1 MSEQVHQ
8 MFSQI
13 APKYDATN
21 DVLSLGVHR
30 LWRRDA
36 VTLSGVQPGD
46 SVLDCAT
53 GTGDL
58 ALAFKRAVG
67 PTGTVLGT
75 DFNAEMLSFAPKK
88 AAQAGLDVKF
98 EVADAMRLPYESSR
112 FNVASI
118 SFGIRNVDDPQAC
131 VAELARVVKPGGR
144 VVVLEFGQPCG
155 AFGFVFR
162 QYARLIMPL
171 LGQWLTGS
179 RAAYEYLPRTMA
191 SFPAGERFV
200 SMMNA
205 TGRYTKAEAHP
216 LLWGL
221 AYVYV
226 GTVAPSA
233 RLATS

>member
-13 APKYDATN
+13 APRYDATN
-21 DVLSLGVHR
+21 DVLSMGVHR
-30 LWRRDA
+30 LWRRVA
-36 VTLSGVQPGD
+36 VRKSEAKPGD

-67 PTGTVLGT
+67 PGEVIGT
-75 DFNAEMLSFAPKK
+75 DFNAQMLSFAPKK
-88 AAQAGLDVKF
+88 AADAGLDVKF
-98 EVADAMRLPYESSR
+98 EVADAMKLPYADAR
-112 FNVASI
+112 FTVASI
-118 SFGIRNVDDPQAC
+118 SFGIRNVDDPKAC

-144 VVVLEFGQPCG
+144 VVVLEFGQPKGLFG
-155 AFGFVFR
+155 AFFR
-162 QYARLIMPL
+162 FYAKHVMPL
-171 LGQWLTGS
+171 IGQLLTGS

-191 SFPAGERFV
+191 AFPAGERFT
-200 SMMNA
+200 SMMSE
-205 TGRYTKAEAHP
+205 TGRYSKTEAHP

-226 GTVAPSA
+226 GTV
-233 RLATS
+233 R